1 MPAPAQDHT
10 PAGGAV
16 VEILDPRSSNDM
28 TKLEELRADGAV
40 DFIDLAADLT
50 EAAGKLLPPPDGWP
64 EADGGRW
71 VFYPWRGKAVHL
83 LGPASYR
90 RLRLDRNRNKLSAA
104 EQDHAATLRIG
115 VVGLSVGHAVAH
127 TLALE
132 GLCGQLRLTD
142 FDEIELTNLNRVPGS
157 VFDIGVNKA
166 VVAARRIAELDPY
179 LEVQVH
185 QGGAEAATI
194 DAFLDGLDVVIEEC
208 DSFDAKVLVRD
219 RARALG
225 IPVIMETS
233 DGGVLDV
240 ERFDLEPDRPLFH
253 GLLGD
258 FDADALAGL
267 STEEKAPFAV
277 RILDGARLTAR
288 MAASALEMG
297 RTLSA
302 WPQLGGD
309 VALGGATVAAAVRRI
324 VRGEDLPSGRVRVDL
339 DSILDDLESPVV
351 DETVPERVPADVHAI
366 IDGLGPRDAVLF
378 AGLRAPSAGNTQPW
392 RFSSDED
399 GVTVRLDATPTSS
412 ADVERR
418 ASAVSLGAVLHNLT
432 AAAAAVGVYGKAGIV
447 GDGDGVEVRVD
458 FGDIAETGA
467 SVHPLLDR
475 RTNRAFGDGSE
486 LDAGVVA
493 ALSSGGSAGTG
504 VRMITDR
511 GALAGFAAV
520 AGAAERLR
528 YLTPALHAEMMAEI
542 IDPSDVHSDTGIDV
556 DDLALLPQQAP
567 LMVVLRRPDVMAHL
581 NAWGAGSVLGADA
594 QGRIMT
600 SSALAVVTQEG
611 RSTADY
617 VRGGQTMQELWIRAE
632 MMGLAVHPMNP
643 VFLYA
648 DGRKELAQIAPDRV
662 DEFEALAEQ
671 FEQVLG
677 LADGEVVT
685 TVLRLFRTDATPP
698 ASRRRSLANVLA

>member
-1 MPAPAQDHT
+1 MPAPAKDHT
-10 PAGGAV
+10 QAGEAA
-16 VEILDPRSSNDM
+16 VEILDPRSADDQR
-28 TKLEELRADGAV
+28 KLDALRADGAI
-40 DFIDLAADLT
+40 DFLDVAADLT
-50 EAAGKLLPPPDGWP
+50 ESLGKLLPPPDD
-64 EADGGRW
+64 EADADGSRW
-71 VFYPWRGKAVHL
+71 VLYPWRRRAVHL
-83 LGPASYR
+83 LGPTAFR

-179 LEVQVH
+179 LDVHVH

-219 RARALG
+219 RARARG

-258 FDADALAGL
+258 FDVKALAGL
-267 STEEKAPFAV
+267 TAEQKAPFAL

-324 VRGEDLPSGRVRVDL
+324 VRGEELPSGRVRVDL
-339 DSILDDLESPVV
+339 DAVLGGLESPVI
-351 DETVPERVPADVHAI
+351 DEVVPERVPADVHAI
-366 IDGLGPRDAVLF
+366 VEGLETRDAVLF
-378 AGLRAPSAGNTQPW
+378 AGSRAPSAGNAQPW
-392 RFSSDED
+392 RFSSDEG
-399 GVTVRLDATPTSS
+399 GVTVRLDASPTSS
-412 ADVERR
+412 ADVGRR

-432 AAAAAVGVYGKAGIV
+432 AAAAAAGVYGKAGIV
-447 GDGDGVEVRVD
+447 GDGDDVEVRVD

-467 SVHPLLDR
+467 SVHPILER

-493 ALSSGGSAGTG
+493 ALSSGGSVGTG
-504 VRMITDR
+504 VRLITER
-511 GALAGFAAV
+511 SALAGFAAV
-520 AGAAERLR
+520 AE
-528 YLTPALHAEMMAEI
+528 P
-542 IDPSDVHSDTGIDV
+542 PSDFGT
-556 DDLALLPQQAP
+556 
-567 LMVVLRRPDVMAHL
+567 LRR
-581 NAWGAGSVLGADA
+581 
-594 QGRIMT
+594 RC
-600 SSALAVVTQEG
+600 
-611 RSTADY
+611 
-617 VRGGQTMQELWIRAE
+617 
-632 MMGLAVHPMNP
+632 
-643 VFLYA
+643 
-648 DGRKELAQIAPDRV
+648 
-662 DEFEALAEQ
+662 
-671 FEQVLG
+671 
-677 LADGEVVT
+677 
-685 TVLRLFRTDATPP
+685 TP
-698 ASRRRSLANVLA
+698 R